1 VVNKKITIYQE
12 NDYDET
18 DILEY
23 SVEEIKEFYRD
34 VLTKKDAKESFDCE
48 SDELSKFVITV
59 SIEDKSGY

>member
-1 VVNKKITIYQE
+1 MVNKKITIYQE

-18 DILEY
+18 DILDDA
-23 SVEEIKEFYRD
+23 VEEIKEFYRD